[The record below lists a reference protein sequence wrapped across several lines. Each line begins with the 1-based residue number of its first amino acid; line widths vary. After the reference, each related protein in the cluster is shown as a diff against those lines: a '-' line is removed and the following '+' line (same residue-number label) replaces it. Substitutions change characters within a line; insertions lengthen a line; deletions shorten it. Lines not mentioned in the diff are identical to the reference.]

1 MTFTAEPSGTAC
13 IPVGVYFRRRPA
25 TPGAARQPIFDTQ
38 QPLLDPADGF
48 AVWLVRAVGSF
59 IPPPLHG

>member
-1 MTFTAEPSGTAC
+1 MTFTVEPSGAAC
-13 IPVGVYFRRRPA
+13 IPVGVCFGRRPC
-25 TPGAARQPIFDTQ
+25 AARQLIFNTQ

-48 AVWLVRAVGSF
+48 AVWLVRVVGSF